1 MPQLPGVGGEIEA
14 FLKLPTQVM
23 PGTDAFQRSG
33 KSGREISSLFQHL
46 GPCVDDLAFVNG
58 IKVDSNNHAPATMH
72 VNTGSVFQGNPSVGA
87 WVEYGLGSENQNL
100 PGYIVLHDARGG
112 PVNGS
117 AVGQNGDRPATYQGT
132 PVRPAGKPILD
143 LASAEGV
150 TGEQARRELGLLR
163 LMHEPPGPA

>member
-117 AVGQNGDRPATYQGT
+117 AVWQNGYLPAPYQGT
-132 PVRPAGKPILD
+132 PLRPAGTPIPD

-150 TGEQARRELGLLR
+150 TGAQARPQMEMRPLVNEQQS
-163 LMHEPPGPA
+163 